1 MMPVWI
7 FTLGKSIFEK
17 GDMKVPYGQI
27 ASYTYGLLIP
37 LVIGLLIQRYCP
49 KIARFLVRILKT
61 GSAILIIFIVIF
73 AIATNLYLFKLFTW
87 EVNKIPTIICTPI
100 RLKLLR
106 RKLHLFLDFDSRTSF
121 TISRLFRGLAG
132 CSSIQTRI

>member
-1 MMPVWI
+1 MMPIWI

-17 GDMKVPYGQI
+17 GEMNVPYGQI

-73 AIATNLYLFKLFTW
+73 AIVTNLYLFKLFTW
-87 EVNKIPTIICTPI
+87 EI
-100 RLKLLR
+100 
-106 RKLHLFLDFDSRTSF
+106 LF
-121 TISRLFRGLAG
+121 G
-132 CSSIQTRI
+132 

>member
-1 MMPVWI
+1 MSTTSTISAFGWLNEYGILKDFHCSQFLFLLVFFVTVMMPLWI

-61 GSAILIIFIVIF
+61 GSAILIIYIVVF

-87 EVNKIPTIICTPI
+87 EVNTIPTIICYT
-100 RLKLLR
+100 
-106 RKLHLFLDFDSRTSF
+106 
-121 TISRLFRGLAG
+121 
-132 CSSIQTRI
+132 